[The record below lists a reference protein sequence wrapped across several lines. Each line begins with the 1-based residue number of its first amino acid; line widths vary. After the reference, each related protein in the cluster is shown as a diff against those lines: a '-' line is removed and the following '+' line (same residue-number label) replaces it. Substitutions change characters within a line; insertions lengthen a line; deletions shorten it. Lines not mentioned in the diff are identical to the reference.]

1 MMRRCLACQ
10 GERHLERVGYGV
22 TGGEKRGGVVYEVLR
37 CPDGHRQ
44 PRTLPL
50 DPPPPPE
57 DLERRRIYVMGVAT
71 GFAAGVQREGTKL
84 AQAVTAALA
93 LMTPRGEKPKIGLLS
108 LLLGGRSRR
117 TGQRL
122 LRGDYPGERTG
133 SYAPVLQY
141 FAHMGRPESPGE
153 ANHDTLSQ

>member
-1 MMRRCLACQ
+1 MD
-10 GERHLERVGYGV
+10 YGV
-22 TGGEKRGGVVYEVLR
+22 TERGIAYELLR
-37 CPDGHRQ
+37 CPERHHQ
-44 PRTLPL
+44 PRMLPL
-50 DPPPPPE
+50 DPPPSPD

-84 AQAVTAALA
+84 AQVVKVAMAL
-93 LMTPRGEKPKIGLLS
+93 LTPRGEKPNPTRLS

-133 SYAPVLQY
+133 SYAPVLEY
-141 FAHMGRPESPGE
+141 FASLGRPESPGE
-153 ANHDTLSQ
+153 ADRDTLSQ

>member
-1 MMRRCLACQ
+1 M
-10 GERHLERVGYGV
+10 GYGV
-22 TGGEKRGGVVYEVLR
+22 TERGIAYEVLR
-37 CPDGHRQ
+37 CPGGHHQ

-50 DPPPPPE
+50 DPPPPRE
-57 DLERRRIYVMGVAT
+57 DLDGRRIYAMGAAV

-93 LMTPRGEKPKIGLLS
+93 LLTPRGEKPKIGLLS

-133 SYAPVLQY
+133 SYAPVLDY
-141 FAHMGRPESPGE
+141 FASLGSPESPGGG
-153 ANHDTLSQ
+153 TP